1 MKKLLVLCLLLCL
14 VGCSSNDSKVRV
26 GVVQLLN
33 HDALN
38 KATQGF
44 VDVVDGEFGENTC
57 DVKIAGG
64 ESWQCGN
71 IASVFL
77 ADNVDLIM
85 CNATSALVITSQAT
99 KDVPILGTSV
109 TDYEDALGVI
119 PSNVSGTS
127 DKAPLNEQA
136 QMLIDLLPN
145 AKNIGILYC
154 SSESNSEYQVEIVE
168 DYLKAKGLNVIRF
181 GFVDTDNLPSTL
193 ESACTN
199 SDALF
204 IPTDNKCADNAS
216 SIKKIADEYKVPIIA
231 GEESIFKDVGG
242 LATLSINYYELG
254 RKTGE
259 MAIRILKGKE
269 KISDMEIE
277 YDTKLSKFYSKEVA
291 EKYNVTIPADFVEI
305 GE

>member
-64 ESWQCGN
+64 ESSQCGN

-85 CNATSALVITSQAT
+85 CNATPALVITSQAT

-168 DYLKAKGLNVIRF
+168 DYLKSKGLNVIRF

-204 IPTDNKCADNAS
+204 IPTDNKCADNTS
-216 SIKKIADEYKVPIIA
+216 SIKEIADEYKVPIIA
-231 GEESIFKDVGG
+231 GEESIFKGVGG

-259 MAIRILKGKE
+259 MAIRILKGEE
-269 KISDMEIE
+269 KISDMKIE